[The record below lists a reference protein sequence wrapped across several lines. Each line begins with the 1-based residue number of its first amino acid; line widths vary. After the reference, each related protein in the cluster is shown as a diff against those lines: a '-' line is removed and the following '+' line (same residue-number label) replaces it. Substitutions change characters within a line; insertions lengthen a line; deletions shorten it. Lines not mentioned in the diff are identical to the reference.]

1 MYIGQFLKEDKLL
14 KVEKLKAVA
23 DEMGITLS
31 QLAIAWVLRQ
41 PNVTSALIGAS
52 KPEQVEENVKA
63 SGINLSD
70 EILNK
75 IEAILQ

>member
-1 MYIGQFLKEDKLL
+1 
-14 KVEKLKAVA
+14 VEKLKAVA

>member
-41 PNVTSALIGAS
+41 PNVTSALMEPAS
-52 KPEQVEENVKA
+52 PNKSKKMLKHPE
-63 SGINLSD
+63 
-70 EILNK
+70 
-75 IEAILQ
+75 

>member
-14 KVEKLKAVA
+14 KVEKLKAVSDA
-23 DEMGITLS
+23 MGITLS

>member
-1 MYIGQFLKEDKLL
+1 LNKLL

-75 IEAILQ
+75 LKPFFNSQ